1 MEYTEFALHSVLKLE
16 KDLNIALHE
25 TVKVKQISDLTQAV
39 LNQSNKLTLI
49 KLVNT
54 LSRALSQS
62 SELLKLAAA
71 DVDQL
76 KSNQIRLQE
85 DLLSV
90 KEEVL
95 TSKNEQIAAVTSTV
109 KTEIKSFAD
118 VLGSGSGTVIS
129 QKNIE
134 KAVKTAVVEQ
144 ERLHNVMLYCMEESQ
159 SIDPGV
165 SQESDR
171 EQVAE
176 VMHEIGVVSGNVLV
190 ERVGERKDDSHRPVR
205 VIFERKEEVTNVLAR
220 ARRLKDSENFS
231 SVFLGPDR
239 TVEERKAH
247 RKLVD
252 ELKVKRTQSPD
263 MIFYIKEN
271 AVCSKLRPSH

>member
-71 DVDQL
+71 DVDQS

-95 TSKNEQIAAVTSTV
+95 TSKNEQIAAFTSTV

-118 VLGSGSGTVIS
+118 VLGSGTGTVIS

-239 TVEERKAH
+239 TFEERKAH

>member
-71 DVDQL
+71 DVDQS

-95 TSKNEQIAAVTSTV
+95 TSKNEQIAAFTSTV

-165 SQESDR
+165 SHESDR

-190 ERVGERKDDSHRPVR
+190 ERVGERKDDNHRPVR